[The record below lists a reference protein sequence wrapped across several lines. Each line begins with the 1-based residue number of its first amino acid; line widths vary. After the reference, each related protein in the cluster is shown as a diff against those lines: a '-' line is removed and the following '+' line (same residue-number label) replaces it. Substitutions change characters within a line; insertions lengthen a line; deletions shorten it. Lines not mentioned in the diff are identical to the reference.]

1 MIFAL
6 FWNFARCIALDLC
19 ANVTTTLQRQGTE
32 AAAKEQQPAEV
43 KRSTI
48 DCVLAAIRLAAA
60 AVLFVAHN
68 QLVSFYCQRRHR
80 TTLRHRLVLGLVLP
94 TRPFPLPPGL
104 LPAPAPHLLHGCCRP
119 CRLDTRLDSK
129 AKLYLHS
136 ISANKIVFGC
146 LSSAAP
152 SSLDPRH
159 SSTSSKPVGY
169 FFPSLD

>member
-1 MIFAL
+1 MHLI
-6 FWNFARCIALDLC
+6 C
-19 ANVTTTLQRQGTE
+19 VPTLQRHFSAKALRQQGSLQGAE
-32 AAAKEQQPAEV
+32 QPAEV

-48 DCVLAAIRLAAA
+48 DCVLAIRLAAA

-80 TTLRHRLVLGLVLP
+80 TTLRHRLVLVLP
-94 TRPFPLPPGL
+94 TRPFRLPLL
-104 LPAPAPHLLHGCCRP
+104 MPAPAPHLLHGCCRP

-159 SSTSSKPVGY
+159 STSSKRVG
-169 FFPSLD
+169 